1 MRVREIFSIKKRLK
15 WNAKWTV
22 WVGKRAKKEVIILSE
37 YDLSMG
43 CQQTT

>member
-1 MRVREIFSIKKRLK
+1 MGCMGWEK
-15 WNAKWTV
+15 
-22 WVGKRAKKEVIILSE
+22 GKKKEVIILSE

>member
-1 MRVREIFSIKKRLK
+1 MGRMGWEKD
-15 WNAKWTV
+15 
-22 WVGKRAKKEVIILSE
+22 KKEVIILSE

>member
-1 MRVREIFSIKKRLK
+1 MDRMGWEKD
-15 WNAKWTV
+15 
-22 WVGKRAKKEVIILSE
+22 KKEVIILSE

>member
-1 MRVREIFSIKKRLK
+1 MQNGLYGL
-15 WNAKWTV
+15 
-22 WVGKRAKKEVIILSE
+22 GKGQKKEVIILSE